1 MDFKETRVYNFEG
14 AFRGMRNPMNSWS
27 RSDSFFGLTD
37 IFMSDALTDVCDA
50 WIEYENVERRERGVE
65 EYSHEMENYDE
76 YYDILE
82 KYEGWLVDQGVL
94 NSSDCGVN
102 VYEVAFLGPN
112 DLELA
117 QKLILAGDE
126 HAKFLRQIFVSVD
139 ITAPLLWWKEFDTY
153 KVGTVANS
161 TSTMHKLSS
170 IPITKE
176 MFDFDGL
183 DLIVASG
190 TAPHSDGWE
199 YRFEDYAE
207 DIITMCETLR
217 QKFLETSEP
226 MYWRAL
232 VQILP
237 SAYLQK
243 RTVTMSYANLRN
255 IYFQRQHHKLKEW
268 HQFCEWIDTLPYS
281 KELITLGGNNET
293 N

>member
-1 MDFKETRVYNFEG
+1 MKFENTHAYNFEG
-14 AFRGMRNPMNSWS
+14 AFHGMRNPMNSWD
-27 RSDSFFGLTD
+27 RSDSFYGIADLYDGNDLNDMADKWGKEDSYEWLKTNGVLRA
-37 IFMSDALTDVCDA
+37 SDA
-50 WIEYENVERRERGVE
+50 
-65 EYSHEMENYDE
+65 YDGLF
-76 YYDILE
+76 D
-82 KYEGWLVDQGVL
+82 
-94 NSSDCGVN
+94 
-102 VYEVAFLGPN
+102 VAFIGPN
-112 DLELA
+112 DMALA
-117 QKLILAGDE
+117 QKLILAGNE
-126 HAKFLRQIFVSVD
+126 HAKFTRQIFVSVD

-176 MFDFDGL
+176 MFSFDGL

-207 DIITMCETLR
+207 DIVTMCETLR
-217 QKFLETSEP
+217 LKFLETGDK

-268 HQFCEWIDTLPYS
+268 SLFCDWILTLPYS
-281 KELITLGGNNET
+281 KELITIE
-293 N
+293 

>member
-1 MDFKETRVYNFEG
+1 MHFENTRTYNFEG
-14 AFRGMRNPMNSWS
+14 AFKGMRNPMNSWD
-27 RSDSFFGLTD
+27 RSDSFFGMTD
-37 IFMSDALTDVCDA
+37 IYMKDSLTDVCDA
-50 WIEYENVERRERGVE
+50 WIEYENVERRERGAE
-65 EYSHEMENYDE
+65 EYSHDMERYQE
-76 YYDILE
+76 YYDILG
-82 KYEGWLVDQGVL
+82 KYEDWLTGEGIL
-94 NSSDCGVN
+94 NKDK
-102 VYEVAFLGPN
+102 YEEIYDVAFLGPG

-117 QKLILAGDE
+117 QRLVLAGNE
-126 HAKFLRQIFVSVD
+126 HAKFMRQIFVSVD

-176 MFDFDGL
+176 MFEFDGL

-199 YRFEDYAE
+199 YRFEDYVE
-207 DIITMCETLR
+207 DIVTMCETLR
-217 QKFLETSEP
+217 LKFLETGDS

-232 VQILP
+232 IQILP

-255 IYFQRQHHKLKEW
+255 IYFQRRSHKLREW
-268 HQFCEWIDTLPYS
+268 TDFCEWIKTLPYN
-281 KELITLGGNNET
+281 KELITYEG
-293 N
+293 